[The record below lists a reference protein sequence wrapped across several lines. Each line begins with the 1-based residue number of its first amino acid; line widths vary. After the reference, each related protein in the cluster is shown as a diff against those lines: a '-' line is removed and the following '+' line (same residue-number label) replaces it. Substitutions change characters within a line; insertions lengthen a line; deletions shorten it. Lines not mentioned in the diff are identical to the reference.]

1 MGEREGER
9 AAKRG
14 TEPKGGNRKASKEG
28 GDRCG
33 DRLVRTRV
41 ARVFRLFCAR
51 ERKKERRKEEKNETG
66 FFVQGGEERR
76 RRTSATMQSA
86 QDQQLK
92 TFWDQQMQEV
102 KEVPT
107 GKNKEDYEVRR
118 GCSYDK
124 CRGSCVVCKGVRAFH
139 TGADLEVVD
148 ALRREQEKNA
158 AKE

>member
-1 MGEREGER
+1 MRERER

-51 ERKKERRKEEKNETG
+51 ERKKERKKEEKNETG

-107 GKNKEDYEVRR
+107 DTSVFKNHQLPLARIKKVSKLFFPFLFPFSFRKEEVL
-118 GCSYDK
+118 
-124 CRGSCVVCKGVRAFH
+124 
-139 TGADLEVVD
+139 GAQCAVPMTMKMANETF
-148 ALRREQEKNA
+148 
-158 AKE
+158 

>member
-1 MGEREGER
+1 MGRERER

-51 ERKKERRKEEKNETG
+51 EREKERKKEGRKKRNRL
-66 FFVQGGEERR
+66 FCSRR
-76 RRTSATMQSA
+76 RGKKKKNKCHNAVRSGSPA
-86 QDQQLK
+86 
-92 TFWDQQMQEV
+92 
-102 KEVPT
+102 PT
-107 GKNKEDYEVRR
+107 CKNKEDYEVRR

-148 ALRREQEKNA
+148 AL
-158 AKE
+158 